1 MCLGLPGQVVA
12 KEDDRGTPMG
22 TVDFGGAT
30 RRICLAYAPEAAIGD
45 YVIVHAGFAI
55 SVLDQAAAAESLQY
69 FEELGFVEPAIAEAP
84 T

>member
-1 MCLGLPGQVVA
+1 MCLGLPGRVI
-12 KEDDRGTPMG
+12 ELDDDRGVQMA

-30 RRICLAYAPEAAIGD
+30 RRVCLAYTPDAQFGD

-55 SVLDQAAAAESLQY
+55 SILDEQAAAESLEL
-69 FEELGFVEPAIAEAP
+69 FEELGFV